1 MWSLP
6 ACQSLN
12 KAPPMSPCP
21 AHTLQLRRET
31 AGPAGTRAGHLG
43 KVGCRLM
50 ELLPATGASRVK
62 TLFSNSRDGK
72 RDEQHREKM

>member
-6 ACQSLN
+6 ACQSIN
-12 KAPPMSPCP
+12 KAPPLSPYP

-31 AGPAGTRAGHLG
+31 AGRAGTRAGHLG
-43 KVGCRLM
+43 KVGCSLM
-50 ELLPATGASRVK
+50 ELLPGTGASRVK
-62 TLFSNSRDGK
+62 TLVSNSGDGK

>member
-6 ACQSLN
+6 ACQSVN

>member
-6 ACQSLN
+6 ACQSVN

-62 TLFSNSRDGK
+62 TLFLNSRDGK